1 MDLAH
6 VFDLSARKTSI
17 EKVIQKIFD
26 FYSNE
31 RGNGVFEKVED
42 LNNIADVTIAKLY
55 QTILDSEELEKLREA
70 GIDNNTKVINYCFNC
85 GTKLKGG

>member
-70 GIDNNTKVINYCFNC
+70 GIDNNTKVINYCFSC
-85 GTKLKGG
+85 GTKLNGG